1 MTVEELILHRIEA
14 EDLMWSVED
23 QDYYTIYW
31 HTDDC
36 LACKLFGMPTDSK
49 DGMEYFEAPCDD

>member
-14 EDLMWSVED
+14 EDVMWSVED
-23 QDYYTIYW
+23 QDYYTILW

-36 LACKLFGMPTDSK
+36 LACKLFGMPTEDNPI
-49 DGMEYFEAPCDD
+49 EYYEALCG